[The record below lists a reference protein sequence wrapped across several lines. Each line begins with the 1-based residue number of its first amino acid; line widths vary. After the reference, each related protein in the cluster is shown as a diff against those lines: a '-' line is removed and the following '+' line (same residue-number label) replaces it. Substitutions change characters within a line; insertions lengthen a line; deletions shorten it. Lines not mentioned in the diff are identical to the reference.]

1 MLRFGPRKSDFS
13 QGGFLH
19 FLTQPKITRQRP
31 FEITDIEY
39 DVIND
44 SIETMERVEY
54 NTSGGWNVLNFHDIE
69 DLENFYWLWYEI
81 FKKNVNKP

>member
-1 MLRFGPRKSDFS
+1 MPTRKVYFTNLDVKFWTWKSEFP
-13 QGGFLH
+13 QGYFLCS
-19 FLTQPKITRQRP
+19 LTQPKITRQRP

-54 NTSGGWNVLNFHDIE
+54 NTSGG
-69 DLENFYWLWYEI
+69 
-81 FKKNVNKP
+81 